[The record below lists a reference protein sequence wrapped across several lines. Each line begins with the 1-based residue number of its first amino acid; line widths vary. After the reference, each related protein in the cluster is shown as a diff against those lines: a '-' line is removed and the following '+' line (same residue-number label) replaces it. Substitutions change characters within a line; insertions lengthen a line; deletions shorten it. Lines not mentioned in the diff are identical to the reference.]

1 MTRTR
6 NNNLSL
12 SNVYEDKAKYVHKM
26 GGGVGEGRRKAV
38 CIQAVKVQV
47 LCSTL
52 KMQER
57 SDL

>member
-26 GGGVGEGRRKAV
+26 GGGGVW
-38 CIQAVKVQV
+38 VKVAEKLSVYRQ
-47 LCSTL
+47 
-52 KMQER
+52 
-57 SDL
+57 